1 MSVEP
6 VRCEFDQAKLAPRVD
21 MTVIGDIKA
30 IAPALDEIMAVV
42 REMPC
47 AAGKEFAIEL
57 ALGEALA
64 NAVIHGCAHD
74 PEKEVQVCAAC
85 DPERGLLI
93 VIRDPGSGFDPAQ
106 VPSPVVGE
114 RLYREGGRGI
124 YLINQLMDE
133 VRYGR
138 GGTEIWM
145 RKG

>member
-1 MSVEP
+1 MSAEP
-6 VRCEFDQAKLAPRVD
+6 VRCEFDQATLAPRVD
-21 MTVIGDIKA
+21 ITVAGDVKA
-30 IAPALDEIMAVV
+30 IAAAVEEIMAVV
-42 REMPC
+42 REMSC
-47 AAGKEFAIEL
+47 AAGKEFEIEL

-64 NAVIHGCAHD
+64 NAVIHGCARD
-74 PEKEVQVCAAC
+74 AGKTVQVCAAC

-93 VIRDPGSGFDPAQ
+93 VIRDPGAGFDPAQ

-133 VRYGR
+133 VRYER

-145 RKG
+145 RTK